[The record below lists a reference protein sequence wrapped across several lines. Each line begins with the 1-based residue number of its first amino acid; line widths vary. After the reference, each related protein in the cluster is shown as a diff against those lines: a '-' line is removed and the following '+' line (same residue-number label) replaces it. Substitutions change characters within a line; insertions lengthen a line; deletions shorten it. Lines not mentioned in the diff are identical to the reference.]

1 MLANYPPNAAWPAS
15 AQARMASS
23 ASVRQRAGHTGFTL
37 IEVLF
42 CIAIIGVLIAL
53 LLPAVQ
59 GAREAA
65 RRHQCANNL
74 SQLNLAIEHYES
86 CHAMLPPGTIDAA
99 RPLESRP
106 VGYHISW
113 IARILPFI
121 EERNAYRHLD
131 FSAGAYDPKNAK
143 VRRQYLRLLH
153 CPSDNFTSIPVNNYA
168 GCHHDVE
175 APIDED
181 NHGVLFLNSRIRYRD
196 IRDGR
201 AQTIVLGEITGK
213 GGTELGWLS
222 GTRATLRNTGTPI
235 NQTTAAGGPLALM
248 APVAE
253 IGQTEPGQAIGQE
266 ALPERSPL
274 PDSTAN
280 MPWLHTEEF
289 QLEAAADHQLEAA
302 AEYQPTGAANP
313 ALVVGGFESAHGA
326 GAQFAFG
333 DGSVRFLADTIDF
346 GVYQRLGHRA
356 DGQLLDDR

>member
-1 MLANYPPNAAWPAS
+1 MELADYQPNLACPAIG
-15 AQARMASS
+15 QARMSSS
-23 ASVRQRAGHTGFTL
+23 ASVRQRADRTGFTL
-37 IEVLF
+37 IEMLF
-42 CIAIIGVLIAL
+42 CIAIIGMLIAL

-59 GAREAA
+59 AVRETA

-86 CHAMLPPGTIDAA
+86 CHEMLPPGTIDAA
-99 RPLESRP
+99 RPVQSRP

-113 IARILPFI
+113 IAQILPFI
-121 EERNAYRHLD
+121 EESNVYRHLD
-131 FSAGAYDPKNAK
+131 FSAGAYAPKNAQ
-143 VRRQYLRLLH
+143 VRRQSLRTLV
-153 CPSDNFTSIPVNNYA
+153 CPSDTSGRTAGGNYA

-201 AQTIVLGEITGK
+201 AQTIVLGELVGK

-253 IGQTEPGQAIGQE
+253 ISQTGPGQAIAQE
-266 ALPERSPL
+266 DLPERSPL

-289 QLEAAADHQLEAA
+289 QLETT
-302 AEYQPTGAANP
+302 AEFQPGGAANP
-313 ALVVGGFESAHGA
+313 ALVVGGFESAHGGK
-326 GAQFAFG
+326 GAQFSFG
-333 DGSVRFLADTIDF
+333 DGSVRFLVDTIDF